1 MNQTVK
7 RMKIKKENLK
17 MDLNKQSIIVRIVS
31 NRYHVFHQGEI
42 VHAIAM
48 GKLRLGNKPIVG
60 DEVRVEWI
68 DPNYVIQELYPRRNA
83 LTRPLVANVDQTFV
97 VMSATEPEFSYTL
110 VDRLIFLISLEGI
123 EPIIVLTKKDLVSP
137 EFVDEV
143 RKEYEGHGYQ
153 FIATGLEDNV
163 EALESM
169 LDGKISVLSGQSGV
183 GKSSILNRINE
194 DFSLQTQEISKAL
207 GRGKHTT
214 RHNQLYNLAG
224 GWVADTPGF
233 SSLDFS
239 TINPKALAD
248 AIPDF
253 KPYHDQCR
261 YRDCLHVSEPS
272 CKIKEEVELG
282 NISKIRY
289 ANYLDCLELIK
300 EEKR

>member
-1 MNQTVK
+1 M
-7 RMKIKKENLK
+7 II
-17 MDLNKQSIIVRIVS
+17 NKSIIVRIVS
-31 NRYHVFHQGEI
+31 NRYHVYHEGEI

-48 GKLRLGNKPIVG
+48 GKLRLGEKPIVG
-60 DEVRVEWI
+60 DEVQVDWL
-68 DPNYVIQELYPRRNA
+68 DPNFVIQKVYPRRNA

-97 VMSATEPEFSYTL
+97 VMSAKEPEFSYTL

-123 EPIIVLTKKDLVSP
+123 EPIIVLTKSDLVDDQ
-137 EFVDEV
+137 FIDNV
-143 RKEYEGHGYQ
+143 RKEYEGNGYK
-153 FIATGLEDNV
+153 FVVTGVHDNV
-163 EALESM
+163 EALELM
-169 LDGKISVLSGQSGV
+169 LKDKISVLSGQSGV

-239 TINPKALAD
+239 TINPKQLAD
-248 AIPDF
+248 SIPDF
-253 KPYHDQCR
+253 GPYQNQCR

-272 CKIKEEVELG
+272 CKIKEELDLG

-289 ANYLDCLELIK
+289 QNYLDCLQLIK
-300 EEKR
+300 EESR